1 MLIDARWQRHLI
13 ATLQLETLFESQ
25 HLDGVAANGRRE
37 ATAHPVMHRSGARE
51 EVDSH
56 RLVSLLR
63 GLRVGPD
70 VVKASLRRNDAT
82 TERAANI
89 IAEWMSYL
97 SEDCVRAMVG
107 DGWHWST

>member
-1 MLIDARWQRHLI
+1 MLIDVRWQRHLI

-25 HLDGVAANGRRE
+25 HLDGVAVNGRR
-37 ATAHPVMHRSGARE
+37 AARAHPVMHRSGERE
-51 EVDSH
+51 ADDSH
-56 RLVSLLR
+56 RLAALLR

-70 VVKASLRRNDAT
+70 VVKASLKRNDAT
-82 TERAANI
+82 TARAATI

-97 SEDCVRAMVG
+97 PEDCVRAMVC